1 MAQGLNF
8 HVSRVPALDGIRGI
22 AILLVFTFHMTPVLL
37 LGGRIG
43 VDLFF
48 VLSGFLITW
57 TLLQEQRLTGS
68 ISLKNFYMR
77 RILRL
82 VPPLVTVIAFVM
94 TFVWLKGTAEQISL
108 AIWNSI
114 GALLY
119 FFNWQVVWE
128 APNVLNHERMYSH
141 IWSLSVEEQFY
152 TVWPLVVV
160 GMFTFGAPRRAW
172 LALALAGIFV
182 PSVWRALRWLQ
193 EPSPLVYVQTHLRA
207 DGLMWGALA
216 AILIDLRIV
225 PTGKLRKVAS
235 WAGVPALLG
244 LFVIASFEGLENGFF
259 YLVGFALVGLCS
271 SVLIYTSVV
280 CPLPPLARALAFRPL
295 RWIGGISY
303 GLYLWHWPIIRIVAG
318 WELPQ
323 VATIAAEYS
332 ISFAIA
338 TVSYYSMEQPILRLK
353 KRFTPEIAPPLR
365 DGALRFSA

>member
-1 MAQGLNF
+1 
-8 HVSRVPALDGIRGI
+8 
-22 AILLVFTFHMTPVLL
+22 VLL

-48 VLSGFLITW
+48 VLSGFLITS

-68 ISLKNFYMR
+68 ISLTNFYMR
-77 RILRL
+77 RVLRL
-82 VPPLVTVIAFVM
+82 APALVTVVAFVM
-94 TFVWLKGTAEQISL
+94 TFVWLDGTPEQTSL
-108 AIWNSI
+108 AVWNSI
-114 GALLY
+114 GTLLY

-152 TVWPLVVV
+152 TVWPLMVV

-172 LALALAGIFV
+172 LALALLGIFV

-193 EPSPLVYVQTHLRA
+193 EPSPSVYLQTHLRA

-216 AILIDLRIV
+216 AILIDLRIM
-225 PTGKLRKVAS
+225 PTGKLRKLAS
-235 WAGVPALLG
+235 WAGFPALLG
-244 LFVIASFEGLENGFF
+244 LFAIASFEGLKNGFF
-259 YLVGFALVGLCS
+259 YLAGFALVGLCS

-280 CPLPPLARALAFRPL
+280 CPLPPLAQALAFRPL
-295 RWIGGISY
+295 RWIGAISY
-303 GLYLWHWPIIRIVAG
+303 GLYLWHWPIIRMVAG

-323 VATIAAEYS
+323 VAAITAEYA
-332 ISFAIA
+332 ITFAIA

-353 KRFTPEIAPPLR
+353 ERFRPEISPSVAGR
-365 DGALRFSA
+365 ALRSPA